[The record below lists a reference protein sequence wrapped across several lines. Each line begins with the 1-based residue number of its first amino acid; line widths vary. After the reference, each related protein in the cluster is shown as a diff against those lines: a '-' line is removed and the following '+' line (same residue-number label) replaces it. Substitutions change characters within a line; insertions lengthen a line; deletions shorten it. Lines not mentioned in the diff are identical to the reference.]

1 MTGMEIV
8 REETRRMLRGMIP
21 LAVIAFG
28 VFLLAGARSG
38 AERRKPAVGDMLFA
52 AAVPDDRE
60 KRGQGST
67 LPAGAG
73 DEDRPARI
81 FFPVSA
87 DWCDGVSGNQAAVS
101 PSARSSRSAFLS
113 QNHFTVVHVF
123 QRKGG

>member
-28 VFLLAGARSG
+28 VFLLAGADPARSAVSLLLG
-38 AERRKPAVGDMLFA
+38 TCYSLLLFRMIGKSAAKAVLFPPA
-52 AAVPDDRE
+52 
-60 KRGQGST
+60 Q
-67 LPAGAG
+67 
-73 DEDRPARI
+73 DRPARI